1 MRDYIIDGHS
11 DILLNYF
18 RDKNYKFNRNT
29 NFHCDLNKMQKGNIG
44 LEVFAACSCL
54 KGKDALVKTLNLI
67 DKFNYLV
74 DENPEVELAKEYK
87 DIFEIT
93 SKNKI
98 AALLAIEGADGILD
112 LSILRVFYKL
122 GVRLITL
129 CWNHRNHIAE
139 GINEIRANGGV
150 TEFGRKFIKEMNRL
164 GIIIDLSHLTPKSF
178 WDVIEVTKD
187 PVVASHSN
195 VKRLCDHKRNLDDDQ
210 IKAIAKKNG
219 LIGINFSPEFIKDS
233 SKAGIEDIVEHI
245 KYIRNLVG
253 IDYIALGTDYDGIS
267 ETPDKLDNIG
277 YLPNIFKILEKNN
290 FKEEEIVKIKRDNW
304 LRVYKEIL

>member
-11 DILLNYF
+11 DVLLNYL
-18 RDKNYKFNRNT
+18 RDKNYKFNKNT
-29 NFHCDLNKMQKGNIG
+29 NFHCDLHKIKKGKIG

-74 DENPEVELAKEYK
+74 EKNSEVELAKEYE
-87 DIFEIT
+87 DISKIT
-93 SKNKI
+93 SKDKI
-98 AALLAIEGADGILD
+98 VALLAIEGADGILD
-112 LSILRVFYKL
+112 LSILRIFYKL

-150 TEFGRKFIKEMNRL
+150 TEFGRKFIKEMNNL
-164 GIIIDLSHLTPKSF
+164 GMIIDLSHLTPRSF
-178 WDVIEVTKD
+178 WDVIEITKG

-195 VKRLCDHKRNLDDDQ
+195 VKRLCNHKRNLNDKQ
-210 IKAIAKKNG
+210 IKAIAEKNG
-219 LIGINFSPEFIKDS
+219 LIGINFSPEFIKES
-233 SKAGIEDIVEHI
+233 SKVRIEDIVEHI
-245 KYIRNLVG
+245 KYIKNLVG

-277 YLPNIFKILEKNN
+277 DLPNLFKVLEKNN

-304 LRVYKEIL
+304 LRVFREIL